1 MYARRLVTIAFALL
15 ILVVSSAPLWAQQP
29 PPPPPVPKG
38 LSGSA
43 GFGLSLTQGNSDTLN
58 VSAAVDSIYDPKTK
72 NVMKWNLLYLRGKQN
87 GVLSVNRVSAMFR
100 NEHAF
105 SDRMF
110 LYGEFDAFHDTF
122 KGIDYLISPTIG
134 VGYKLVNTMRSQFAI
149 DAGIGAVVEQ
159 DTGAQ
164 SSGSGAVT
172 FGEKLVQQLSD
183 TATLKEVAS
192 ALLKTNDVADGLYT
206 FQFGVAAKLSSRLQL
221 SLDVIDSYKNKPFN
235 PLLKKNDVAVVTSIV
250 AKY

>member
-1 MYARRLVTIAFALL
+1 MHFRRFFTAAVALL
-15 ILVVSSAPLWAQQP
+15 ILVAPATHLWAQQP
-29 PPPPPVPKG
+29 PPPPGPPQG
-38 LSGSA
+38 LSGTA

-58 VSAAVDSIYDPKTK
+58 VSAAVDSIYDPKTG

-100 NEHAF
+100 DEHAF
-105 SDRMF
+105 SERMF

-122 KGIDYLISPTIG
+122 KGIDYLLSPTIG
-134 VGYKLVNTMRSQFAI
+134 VGYKVVNTMRTQFAV
-149 DAGIGAVVEQ
+149 DAGVGAVIET

-164 SSGSGAVT
+164 SRGSGAVT
-172 FGEKLVQQLSD
+172 LGEKLVQQLTD
-183 TATLKEVAS
+183 TATLKEVAT

-206 FQFGVAAKLSSRLQL
+206 FQFGIAAKLSNRLQL
-221 SLDVIDSYKNKPFN
+221 SLDVIDSFKNKPFN
-235 PLLKKNDVAVVTSIV
+235 PVLKKNDVAVVTSIV

>member
-15 ILVVSSAPLWAQQP
+15 ILVVSSAPLWAQDP
-29 PPPPPVPKG
+29 PPPAPPKG

-58 VSAAVDSIYDPKTK
+58 VSAMVDSIYDPKTK